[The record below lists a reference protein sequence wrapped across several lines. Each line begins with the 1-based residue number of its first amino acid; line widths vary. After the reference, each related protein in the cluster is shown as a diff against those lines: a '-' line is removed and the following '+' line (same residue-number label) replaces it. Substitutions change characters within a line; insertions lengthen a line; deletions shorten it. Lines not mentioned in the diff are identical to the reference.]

1 MSKEIFELPQEP
13 IEQKKV
19 QLDVIDKEDPKEEE
33 VKPKRVRKQIDDET
47 RKLMIDRLQKSRKIK
62 ELTAETN
69 ELKDKLSKLETKEPE
84 PVPIIKEEPKVK
96 KTITR
101 KVKTI
106 DEPIK
111 KQDEIVLKPLV
122 EQKPILLEVPKKI
135 VHSTFRQ
142 PIW

>member
-19 QLDVIDKEDPKEEE
+19 QLDVIDKEEVKEEE

-69 ELKDKLSKLETKEPE
+69 ELKDKLSKLETKEP
-84 PVPIIKEEPKVK
+84 VPIIKYDEPKVK